1 MVISTTATSTATT
14 RTHRNTAVGTWS
26 TADAT
31 RANATT
37 GTTAAVTIIVGWVI
51 MIDTS
56 SVATTAAIAASSTIV
71 RYSNGN
77 HLWFETR
84 KSAQFSR

>member
-37 GTTAAVTIIVGWVI
+37 GTTATIIVGWVI